1 MMAATIVMTYDSN
14 RSAAIPAQSPTLSP
28 TLSAMVAAFRGS
40 SSGMPASTLPTR
52 SAPTSAALVKIPPPT
67 LMNSAISDAPNP
79 NPTSTAVAVFWKV
92 NTITVA
98 PSRPRPTHNMPVTE
112 PVRNA
117 TFRASDIPP
126 PRAAAAVVLTFPRTA
141 MLIPMNPVSPDRVAP
156 SKKHSTRNPPAS
168 PKERAIDPSGRTT
181 LVAVKK
187 MSTASGMTTTMIA
200 RNCLRRKAW
209 APSWMALA
217 MSRIFWLP
225 WSARR
230 TPRMSSRPTVI
241 PKSAANENEHQ
252 PCLLG
257 AGQDEALVAP
267 FGSEEVG
274 HGPETPFDR
283 AGSTR
288 PLGNVRM

>member
-1 MMAATIVMTYDSN
+1 M
-14 RSAAIPAQSPTLSP
+14 PAQSPTLSP

-40 SSGMPASTLPTR
+40 SSGMPASTFPTR

-67 LMNSAISDAPNP
+67 LMNSAISEAPKP
-79 NPTSTAVAVFWKV
+79 NPTRTAVAVFWKV

-117 TFRASDIPP
+117 TLRASDIPP
-126 PRAAAAVVLTFPRTA
+126 PRAAAAAVLTFPRTA

-156 SKKHSTRNPPAS
+156 RRKHSTRNPPAA
-168 PKERAIDPSGRTT
+168 PNERATEPSRTYDPRRSEEDEHREWDDDHDDRPELPAQEG
-181 LVAVKK
+181 LGPFLDGLGYVAH
-187 MSTASGMTTTMIA
+187 
-200 RNCLRRKAW
+200 
-209 APSWMALA
+209 ALA
-217 MSRIFWLP
+217 ALVGGEHPAHEQQAGNDPEDRGDESQ
-225 WSARR
+225 
-230 TPRMSSRPTVI
+230 
-241 PKSAANENEHQ
+241 HQ